1 MNHDAAL
8 EVLIKP
14 TVAKRYGLIAAAVL
28 PPTRFPRRPRLG
40 NEDE

>member
-14 TVAKRYGLIAAAVL
+14 TVAKRYGLIAAGGLAANPL
-28 PPTRFPRRPRLG
+28 SAPPATR
-40 NEDE
+40 